1 MVDNPSDVRI
11 GSFASFGRYTHV
23 FRSSPEADIVAPGRH
38 VSKVPED
45 DIAARLRNVLVRHR
59 SVRLTLHLG
68 ATFRSRHQPSDG
80 RRAPLA
86 FP

>member
-45 DIAARLRNVLVRHR
+45 DIAARLRDVLREA
-59 SVRLTLHLG
+59 SVS
-68 ATFRSRHQPSDG
+68 AADITFRSYI
-80 RRAPLA
+80 
-86 FP
+86 